1 MDLLPEIITVGIAKT
16 GRLYW
21 FGGIF
26 KTPEMHCT
34 KDMITVE
41 RKYRLVNPPV
51 NYDTSD
57 AVLDAL
63 EGAANHIK
71 GAIGIMSGSDTEEIY
86 NNCIAAIKL
95 AEDKS

>member
-21 FGGIF
+21 FGGLF
-26 KTPEMHCT
+26 KTPEMYCT

-41 RKYRLVNPPV
+41 RQYSLVNPPV

-57 AVLDAL
+57 MVLDAL
-63 EGAANHIK
+63 KDAAAHIK

-86 NNCIAAIKL
+86 NNCISAIKKS
-95 AEDKS
+95 EDEP